1 MVSYKVSKWAPTSLT
16 LSSSLQSLEVGNPH
30 IPRNW
35 GFISISNDL
44 APPSASAPP
53 PPPPFAAD
61 LDFIVIFGR

>member
-1 MVSYKVSKWAPTSLT
+1 MVSNRVSKWAPTSLT

-44 APPSASAPP
+44 APPPRAP

>member
-1 MVSYKVSKWAPTSLT
+1 MVSYKVSKWPPASLS
-16 LSSSLQSLEVGNPH
+16 LSCLQSLQVGNPH

-44 APPSASAPP
+44 APPPRAPP

>member
-16 LSSSLQSLEVGNPH
+16 LSSSLQSLKVGNPH

-44 APPSASAPP
+44 APP
-53 PPPPFAAD
+53 PPFAAD